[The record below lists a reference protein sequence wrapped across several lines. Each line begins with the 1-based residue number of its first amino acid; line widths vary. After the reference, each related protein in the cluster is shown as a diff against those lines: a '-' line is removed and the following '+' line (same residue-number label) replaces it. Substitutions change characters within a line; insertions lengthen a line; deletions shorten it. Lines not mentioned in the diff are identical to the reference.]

1 MKDIS
6 KVRNQIKQKE
16 HNEALMDLI
25 KKRKIGKSQDYKA
38 ISSASFKKKE
48 NAPVLTEE
56 MEGLNL
62 NDSKS
67 YNKFTSGMKKLLAG
81 LKQKG

>member
-38 ISSASFKKKE
+38 ISSASFRKKKMLQCLLRRWKD
-48 NAPVLTEE
+48 LT
-56 MEGLNL
+56 LTIL
-62 NDSKS
+62 KAT
-67 YNKFTSGMKKLLAG
+67 TSLQAA
-81 LKQKG
+81 